1 MKPELMDEI
10 EKIPMLPETIRKLE
24 EVYNNPSSTAHDIV
38 KAIQSDP
45 LLIARILKLAN
56 SPLYGLSRTVTD
68 VAHAVSLLGRDMIH
82 TFAVSS
88 AAEDILGLDLSPYGV
103 SKEEYLQRAQLQ
115 HALAVALALKISR
128 QSLPQVSLGSYL
140 LGLGRVVISRYLIE
154 NNLAHTFAEALNG
167 GANTKA
173 LEVEYCGSKAEDVL
187 ATIFNRWEFQG
198 DLVYVIRYANEPED
212 ASDEV
217 LKTGS
222 KILKIAKESVGL
234 HGKITDDSIHVGR
247 YLSQEYGFKVEV
259 FNEVIATLQERMQA
273 EG

>member
-1 MKPELMDEI
+1 MKPELIDEI

-24 EVYNNPSSTAHDIV
+24 EVYNDPSSTPHDMV

-68 VAHAVSLLGRDMIH
+68 IAHAVSLLGREMVH
-82 TFAVSS
+82 TFAISS
-88 AAEDILGLDLSPYGV
+88 VTEDILGLDLSPYDV
-103 SKEEYLQRAQLQ
+103 TKEEYLERAQLQ

-154 NNLAHTFAEALNG
+154 NNLAHTFSEALKR
-167 GANTKA
+167 GANTKV

-187 ATIFNRWEFQG
+187 ATILNQWEFQG
-198 DLVYVIRYANEPED
+198 DLIYVIRYANEPED

-217 LKTGS
+217 LKTAS

-234 HGKITDDSIHVGR
+234 HGKITNESINVGCR
-247 YLSQEYGFKVEV
+247 LSEEYGFKVSA
-259 FNEVIATLQERMQA
+259 FNEVIDSIKKRMEVQ
-273 EG
+273 G